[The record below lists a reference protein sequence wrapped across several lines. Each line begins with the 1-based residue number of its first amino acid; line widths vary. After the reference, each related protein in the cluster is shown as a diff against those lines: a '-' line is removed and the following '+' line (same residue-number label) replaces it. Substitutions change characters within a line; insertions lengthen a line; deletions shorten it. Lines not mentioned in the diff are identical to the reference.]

1 LPQQL
6 IDQRRLAVI
15 DVRNDGD
22 VTNFIHSRNASP
34 GERSVDYRRDRR
46 RVKPRRREA

>member
-1 LPQQL
+1 LAQQL

-22 VTNFIHSRNASP
+22 ITDLIH
-34 GERSVDYRRDRR
+34 
-46 RVKPRRREA
+46 